1 MRCLALC
8 AQPLTLSSVAL
19 VELSLGPP
27 VRLATW
33 SSIWHRSADVL
44 PLPPRPMLLLVL
56 LGAPFSS
63 ASTLQTGLSGPSYM
77 LGRCSV
83 GLFLRSRSK
92 RDAVFDMISK
102 VWQLTYPINGIK
114 QRQITQ
120 DQITNQATGDVSVVK
135 SLYAAGL
142 FTGLNPGH
150 IKTFCD
156 DKMKAVSIT
165 TCGTNYKLE
174 YTEDPVT
181 IEKDRSND
189 EFEEPKQIQST
200 RF

>member
-19 VELSLGPP
+19 VELLLGPP
-27 VRLATW
+27 VLLATW

-92 RDAVFDMISK
+92 RDAAFDMISK
-102 VWQLTYPINGIK
+102 VWQPIILMSIFDCFLRKKKIK
-114 QRQITQ
+114 EPEKYR
-120 DQITNQATGDVSVVK
+120 G
-135 SLYAAGL
+135 
-142 FTGLNPGH
+142 
-150 IKTFCD
+150 
-156 DKMKAVSIT
+156 
-165 TCGTNYKLE
+165 E
-174 YTEDPVT
+174 
-181 IEKDRSND
+181 IEESRKFYSGW
-189 EFEEPKQIQST
+189 
-200 RF
+200 